1 VDTTLSLAKF
11 QARERYMTTK
21 RQQHSRQYK
30 IEAVRLVINSGKSVA
45 TIAGEL
51 GIRADQLYRWKREF
65 SQSAGEAFRGNGVM
79 RSEDD
84 EIARLRRELKR
95 VTDERDFLKKTAAY
109 FAKER
114 R

>member
-21 RQQHSRQYK
+21 RQQHSREYK
-30 IEAVRLVINSGKSVA
+30 IEAVRLVINSGRSVA

-51 GIRADQLYRWKREF
+51 GIRADQLYRWRREF
-65 SQSAGEAFRGNGVM
+65 SQSADEAFRGNGVM

-109 FAKER
+109 FAKESR
-114 R
+114 